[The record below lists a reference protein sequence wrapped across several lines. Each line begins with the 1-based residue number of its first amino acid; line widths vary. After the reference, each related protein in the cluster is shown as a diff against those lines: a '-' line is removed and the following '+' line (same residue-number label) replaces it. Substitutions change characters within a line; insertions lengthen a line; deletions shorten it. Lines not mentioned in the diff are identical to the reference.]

1 MLPVDLDRTNGNAG
15 RDAKVKAAAGYSRK
29 SCDRKVSIQS
39 GPIVLSV
46 GLSCTAHQHMSE
58 CAHGVVHP
66 ASEPR
71 TESERRS
78 LPINVRSQA
87 RGRIRRCLG
96 PAVIVQL
103 TRKPEPLIDVAGQR
117 SSEAVCTLRTRE
129 QGRSSISNM
138 RIRIS
143 ARSLKALSEARS
155 GENQY
160 YRKGHYQVSCHQ
172 KRSSVTQ
179 IVTTL

>member
-15 RDAKVKAAAGYSRK
+15 RDAKVKAAAGHSRK
-29 SCDRKVSIQS
+29 SCDRKGSIQS

-78 LPINVRSQA
+78 LPISVRNQA
-87 RGRIRRCLG
+87 RGRIRRFLG
-96 PAVIVQL
+96 PDVIVQL
-103 TRKPEPLIDVAGQR
+103 TRKPEPRIDVAGQR

-129 QGRSSISNM
+129 GGSSIPNM

-143 ARSLKALSEARS
+143 ASRLKALSEARS

-172 KRSSVTQ
+172 KKGPP
-179 IVTTL
+179 